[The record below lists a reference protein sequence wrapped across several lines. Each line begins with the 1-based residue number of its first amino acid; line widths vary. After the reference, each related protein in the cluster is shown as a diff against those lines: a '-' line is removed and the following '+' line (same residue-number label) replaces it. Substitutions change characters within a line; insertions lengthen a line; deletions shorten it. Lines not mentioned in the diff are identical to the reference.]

1 MAIQYRRAADLTV
14 SRRDGAVG
22 VEPKAGRRTL
32 AFVAATL
39 IAAAMLSWLAVL
51 NGYPLIFGDSARYLN
66 GGILRYLPSEAPI
79 FYGVF
84 MIPLHLNGFSLWP
97 VVAAQCLVL
106 AYVLG
111 ASLRALGLF
120 EERSFVLLV
129 AFLALFTTAPWFAV
143 FIMPDIFAPI
153 CVLALFAL
161 FRGWEKFSGL
171 ERVVLVGLALLALA
185 SHVTHIVVGLALAA
199 LFGALR
205 LLGRPV
211 SNATL
216 LTVLPLPLVALGAV
230 VGVNVIAKGRPAI
243 TQDGPVFLLARTF
256 ADGPAYDYMR
266 THCAE
271 RRWKVCERLE
281 DLPRDGELFLWSPEK
296 SVWSSTTSGAQLR
309 AEAAEIVAGTLREH
323 PIELLRAAIANTLQQ
338 LVTFRAGVDF
348 RRWEEVEGVLTLPG
362 VIHRF
367 FPQEFDSLMR
377 GRQQQGRLDATA
389 ANYVYL
395 AVVVLSAAGLL
406 LLALR
411 ERPDPGLAEF
421 FLVVAVALV
430 VNAATTGALSTVAD
444 RYQARLVWLLPLAF
458 AFSLLAHRRRS
469 AYPADAA
476 GRSFTRG

>member
-14 SRRDGAVG
+14 SRRHGAVG

-32 AFVAATL
+32 VFVAATL

-153 CVLALFAL
+153 CVLAMFAL

-296 SVWSSTTSGAQLR
+296 SVWSSTTWRAAARRSRGNRRRNAARAPHRAATCGDRQHAAAVGDVPRRSGLQALGGGRRR
-309 AEAAEIVAGTLREH
+309 ADVARSHPSFLPAGIRQSHAGTSATGSARRHGRE
-323 PIELLRAAIANTLQQ
+323 LCL
-338 LVTFRAGVDF
+338 FGG
-348 RRWEEVEGVLTLPG
+348 RRTVG
-362 VIHRF
+362 
-367 FPQEFDSLMR
+367 R
-377 GRQQQGRLDATA
+377 GPA
-389 ANYVYL
+389 
-395 AVVVLSAAGLL
+395 AAG
-406 LLALR
+406 
-411 ERPDPGLAEF
+411 
-421 FLVVAVALV
+421 
-430 VNAATTGALSTVAD
+430 AA
-444 RYQARLVWLLPLAF
+444 
-458 AFSLLAHRRRS
+458 
-469 AYPADAA
+469 
-476 GRSFTRG
+476 

>member
-1 MAIQYRRAADLTV
+1 MSVQYRRAVDVTV
-14 SRRDGAVG
+14 SQRDGAMV
-22 VEPKAGRRTL
+22 VKPRAARRTL

-39 IAAAMLSWLAVL
+39 IAAAMLSWLAVV

-129 AFLALFTTAPWFAV
+129 AFLALFTTAPWFVV

-153 CVLALFAL
+153 CVLAMFAL

-171 ERVVLVGLALLALA
+171 ERAVLVGLALLAMA
-185 SHVTHIVVGLALAA
+185 SHVTHVIVGLALAA
-199 LFGALR
+199 VFGALR
-205 LLGRPV
+205 LCGRPV
-211 SNATL
+211 SNAAL
-216 LTVLPLPLVALGAV
+216 LTVLPLPLVALGSI
-230 VGVNVIAKGRPAI
+230 VGVNVIAKGRPVI

-266 THCAE
+266 THCGE

-281 DLPRDGELFLWSPEK
+281 SLPHDAELFLWSPDN
-296 SVWSSTTSGAQLR
+296 SVWSSATSGAELR

-323 PIELLRAAIANTLQQ
+323 PIELLHAAVANTLQQ

-348 RRWEEVEGVLTLPG
+348 KRWEEVEGVLTLPG

-367 FPQEFDSLMR
+367 FPQEFDSLMQ

-389 ANYVYL
+389 ANYIYL
-395 AVVVLSAAGLL
+395 AIIILSAAGLL

-430 VNAATTGALSTVAD
+430 VNAATTGALSVVAD

-469 AYPADAA
+469 ASPADAA
-476 GRSFTRG
+476 IRSFTGG